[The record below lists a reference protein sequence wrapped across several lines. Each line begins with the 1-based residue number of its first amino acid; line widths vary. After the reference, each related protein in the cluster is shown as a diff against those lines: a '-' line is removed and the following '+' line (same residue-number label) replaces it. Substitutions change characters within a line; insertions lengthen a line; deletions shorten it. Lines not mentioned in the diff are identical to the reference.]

1 MIPHIFA
8 TPFYCYAYAFGNIL
22 VFALYNRYRK
32 EGQSFVES
40 YKDIL
45 RAGGSKR
52 PKDLLAEHGFDIT
65 SPKFYRDAME
75 EIEKMVVEF
84 EALIA

>member
-1 MIPHIFA
+1 M
-8 TPFYCYAYAFGNIL
+8 
-22 VFALYNRYRK
+22 
-32 EGQSFVES
+32 ES

-52 PKDLLAEHGFDIT
+52 PKDLLSEHGFDIT

-84 EALIA
+84 EGMVEGE